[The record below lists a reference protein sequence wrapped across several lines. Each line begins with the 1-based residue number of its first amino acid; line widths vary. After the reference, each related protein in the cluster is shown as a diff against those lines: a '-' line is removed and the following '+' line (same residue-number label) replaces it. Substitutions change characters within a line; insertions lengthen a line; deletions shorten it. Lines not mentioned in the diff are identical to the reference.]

1 MRPNINNMLVI
12 GTAQISSSYGI
23 VNQIGISTREDQKL
37 ILQRSVELG
46 ICKIETAAL
55 YHNGESLVGEL
66 VRTMPSHKI
75 SVTTKGSLL
84 NRGIVGA
91 VEASL
96 YRLGLP
102 SIDTWLLH
110 NEVELKEWSIKTS
123 KDAKQLV
130 KKGKVRSIG
139 VSVYHPES
147 AVNAFKVSE
156 IGEIQFPGNIFDRRF
171 FRNHHITNLLRS
183 GKRATVRSV
192 YLQGL
197 CLLSEDNNVN
207 QIPYAVDAIGSLNK
221 FCRRHNLERD
231 AFCMQYVL
239 RRIQGMNVSLLVG
252 VDSRKQLERNIAIFN
267 SAPLSEEICNAW
279 DADWP
284 NDYLELALP
293 QYWPQSTKKVELGNS
308 IGSQSFG
315 SKSLRKGNIKDIQKV
330 QIGKKHVGDGYEP
343 LMFAEEGQAN
353 QGDIVV
359 AMSMCEIA
367 AKAGADGIEFQL
379 FLGDDIYAKSD
390 PNHQLYKSKE
400 LSQEE
405 IRNLIAF
412 AHSQGLLVQ
421 VAGLSPDIIKY
432 CAEEGVDSFCV
443 NATDLT
449 NPVIIDAVAATGLP
463 FWLATLMGSMEEIDW
478 AVNYALSRSRSEI
491 GLLHGQHVMSSGDGG
506 GVPPELL
513 QLDCIDA
520 LKKRH
525 GLAVGFVDHT
535 NNVFMPSLAAANGAA
550 LIMKHLAPKKDWK
563 GPDWQIALDPDSWRK
578 SKETLKY
585 SYKSRGDS
593 KEISL
598 AEIKDKSL
606 HRRSLYTRKPFLK
619 GYRISEGDLV
629 ALRPGAGGL
638 DPRAIHELLGR
649 QIAHD
654 LPEQHQLQLDD
665 LV

>member
-1 MRPNINNMLVI
+1 MIVL
-12 GTAQISSSYGI
+12 GTAQFSPSYGI
-23 VNQIGISTREDQKL
+23 ANQIGRSTRDDPKI
-37 ILQRSVELG
+37 ILQRAVELG

-66 VRTMPSHKI
+66 VRMMPSHKI

-84 NRGIVGA
+84 NGGIVAA

-96 YRLGLP
+96 HRLGLP

-110 NEVELKEWSIKTS
+110 NEEELKDWSIKTS

-147 AVNAFKVSE
+147 AANALKVSA

-171 FRNHHITNLLRS
+171 FRNHNLTKLLQS
-183 GKRATVRSV
+183 GKRATVRSI

-197 CLLSEDNNVN
+197 CLLSEDNNIN
-207 QIPYAVDAIGSLNK
+207 EIPYAVDAIRSLSK
-221 FCRRHNLERD
+221 FCRRHNLEQD

-267 SAPLSEEICNAW
+267 SSPLSEEICNAW
-279 DADWP
+279 DAVWP
-284 NDYLELALP
+284 SDYLELVLP
-293 QYWPQSTKKVELGNS
+293 QFWGQSNKKVELGSS
-308 IGSQSFG
+308 IGSQSSA
-315 SKSLRKGNIKDIQKV
+315 SKSLRKGNTKHMHKL
-330 QIGKKHVGDGYEP
+330 QIGKKLIGDRYMP

-353 QGDIVV
+353 QGDILV
-359 AMSMCEIA
+359 ARSMCEIA
-367 AKAGADGIEFQL
+367 AEAGADGIEFQL
-379 FLGDDIYAKSD
+379 FLGDDMYAKSD
-390 PNHQLYKSKE
+390 PNHQLYKSRE
-400 LSQEE
+400 LSKTE

-412 AHSQGLLVQ
+412 AHSQGLLFQ

-432 CAEEGVDSFCV
+432 CAEEGADSFCV

-463 FWLATLMGSMEEIDW
+463 FWLATLMGTMEEIDW

-506 GVPPELL
+506 GVPPGLL

-520 LKKRH
+520 LKKRY

-535 NNVFMPSLAAANGAA
+535 PSVFVPSLAAAKGAA

-563 GPDWQIALDPDSWRK
+563 GPDWQVALDPDSWKK
-578 SKETLKY
+578 SRETLHY

-598 AEIKDKSL
+598 AEMKDKSL
-606 HRRSLYTRKPFLK
+606 HRRSLYTRKPFLR
-619 GYRISEGDLV
+619 GYSISEGDLV

>member
-1 MRPNINNMLVI
+1 MRSNFKNTLTL
-12 GTAQISSSYGI
+12 GTAQIYPYYGI
-23 VNQIGISTREDQKL
+23 ANRINKTKRDDPKI
-37 ILQRSVELG
+37 ILQRAVQLG
-46 ICKIETAAL
+46 IFRLDTAAA

-66 VRTMPSHKI
+66 VRMMPSHKI

-84 NRGIVGA
+84 NGGIVAA

-96 YRLGLP
+96 HRLGLP

-110 NEVELKEWSIKTS
+110 NEVELKDWSIKTS

-147 AVNAFKVSE
+147 AANALKVSA

-171 FRNHHITNLLRS
+171 FRNHNLTKLLQS
-183 GKRATVRSV
+183 GKRATVRSI

-197 CLLSEDNNVN
+197 CLLSEDNNIN
-207 QIPYAVDAIGSLNK
+207 EIPYAVDAIKSLNK
-221 FCRRHNLERD
+221 FCRRHNLQQD

-239 RRIQGMNVSLLVG
+239 RRIQGMNASLLLG
-252 VDSRKQLERNIAIFN
+252 VETLKQLKRNITIFE
-267 SAPLSEEICNAW
+267 SGPLPEEICNAW

-284 NDYLELALP
+284 NDYLELVLP
-293 QYWPQSTKKVELGNS
+293 QYWPQRNKKLKLDNFN
-308 IGSQSFG
+308 GSQSAG
-315 SKSLRKGNIKDIQKV
+315 SKSLIKGTTKEMRKI
-330 QIGKKHVGDGYEP
+330 QIGKKVIGDGNEP
-343 LMFAEEGQAN
+343 LMFAEEGQAH
-353 QGDIVV
+353 QGDILV

-379 FLGDDIYAKSD
+379 FLGDDMYAKSD

-449 NPVIIDAVAATGLP
+449 NPVIIDAVAATGVP
-463 FWLATLMGSMEEIDW
+463 FWIATLMGTIQEIDW
-478 AVNYALSRSRSEI
+478 AVNYALSRSKSEI
-491 GLLHGQHVMSSGDGG
+491 GLLHGQHVMTSGDGG

-513 QLDCIDA
+513 QLDCIGV
-520 LKKRH
+520 LKKRY

-535 NNVFMPSLAAANGAA
+535 PNVLVPSLAAANGAA
-550 LIMKHLAPKKDWK
+550 LIMKHLAPKKIGK
-563 GPDWQIALDPDSWRK
+563 VQIGRLP
-578 SKETLKY
+578 LNLIL
-585 SYKSRGDS
+585 G
-593 KEISL
+593 
-598 AEIKDKSL
+598 KSL
-606 HRRSLYTRKPFLK
+606 GKLFNTVINQGEIPKKSP
-619 GYRISEGDLV
+619 
-629 ALRPGAGGL
+629 
-638 DPRAIHELLGR
+638 
-649 QIAHD
+649 
-654 LPEQHQLQLDD
+654 
-665 LV
+665 